1 MDHLV
6 VNLVSDNG
14 SDASQV
20 AARPSED
27 CDSIFV
33 MTLDH
38 SGKGPAVTF
47 RIEHEGLNGQNVQ
60 YDDPFAAREEAVRHG
75 MLPPIIPPP

>member
-1 MDHLV
+1 LQKAAIISASIHALIFVALKQTYMDHLV

-47 RIEHEGLNGQNVQ
+47 IIEREGLNGQNV
-60 YDDPFAAREEAVRHG
+60 
-75 MLPPIIPPP
+75 